1 MRVVIDTC
9 IIVDALQ
16 TREPFYQDA
25 QSIFLLCANQQ
36 FEGFLTAKSITDIYY
51 LTHRQTHNDKA
62 TRDVLSK
69 LCALFGL
76 LDTTELDIRKAIS
89 SEISDFEDA
98 VMVETAMRSDM
109 DGIVTRNTK
118 DYKKASFSLYSP
130 SDFVKLLTEETN
142 SDCED

>member
-16 TREPFYQDA
+16 AREPFYQDA

-51 LTHRQTHNDKA
+51 LTHRQTHSDKD
-62 TRDVLSK
+62 TRDVRSK

-118 DYKKASFSLYSP
+118 DYKKSPLSVYSP
-130 SDFVKLLTEETN
+130 LEFVKLLTEETT

>member
-1 MRVVIDTC
+1 MIPAGQFIQQINRHACFFMTLNGTC
-9 IIVDALQ
+9 KKTGGSCVQWNTMD
-16 TREPFYQDA
+16 D
-25 QSIFLLCANQQ
+25 C
-36 FEGFLTAKSITDIYY
+36 D
-51 LTHRQTHNDKA
+51 D
-62 TRDVLSK
+62 K

-118 DYKKASFSLYSP
+118 DYKKSPLSVYSP
-130 SDFVKLLTEETN
+130 LEFVKLLTEETT

>member
-9 IIVDALQ
+9 MIVDALQ
-16 TREPFYQDA
+16 AREPFYQDA

-36 FEGFLTAKSITDIYY
+36 FEGFLTAKSITDIYH
-51 LTHRQTHNDKA
+51 LTHRQTHSA
-62 TRDVLSK
+62 QAARDVLSK

-76 LDTTELDIRKAIS
+76 LDTTELDIRKAIF
-89 SEISDFEDA
+89 SEISDFADA

-109 DGIVTRNTK
+109 DGIVTRNTE
-118 DYKKASFSLYSP
+118 DYKKAPLSVYAP

-142 SDCED
+142 SDRED

>member
-1 MRVVIDTC
+1 MRVIIDTC
-9 IIVDALQ
+9 IVVDALQ
-16 TREPFYQDA
+16 SREPFYQNA

-51 LTHRQTHNDKA
+51 LTHRQTHSDKV

-69 LCALFGL
+69 LCTLFRL

-118 DYKKASFSLYSP
+118 DYKKAPLSVYAP

-142 SDCED
+142 SHCED